1 MKRFFRFVMAA
12 AVLFGAVACS
22 QNPVEEVVAD
32 QQVTTKITIG
42 LENLGTRLA
51 GDSGMID
58 KVAWGVYNHKEDGT
72 GDFLLAHSSAN
83 DAVGVA
89 DFKNGAAEIEITLF
103 TGKKYDL
110 VFWGYCSANSAYSID
125 WENRELNVNYAG
137 QKANVEANDAFFHI
151 ENGFR
156 AGQNQTFTLR
166 RPFAQLNAGQ
176 SYEDYNIMQLTGNSI
191 VASSVVAKA
200 YKTMNLVNGSVSNLV
215 DVELLENAVVA
226 DDLTVSGVAYKHL
239 AMNYLLVNEKEV
251 VNTVTFQF
259 LENGEVAE
267 GNGTVFT
274 RQYYNVP
281 LQRNYR
287 TNILGSLI
295 SDEYKFT
302 IVIDD
307 EFDGDNNSYVERPEN
322 GTLEELINENVLA
335 QESAQIVLND
345 NVTWTTGAG
354 IGSTPLVPEG
364 SALMDLVIEGVN
376 ITRAGEQPV
385 ITFIG
390 NGVGAVRAANGGT
403 ITFRNVKIVDQS
415 VSYAESSWEYGYL
428 ELGGNLKFENCT
440 FVNAVQFGGA
450 NASFTNCYFNSNDSN
465 QYALWICDGNV
476 KVKNS
481 TIEGWRGIKAHEAYG
496 SEVVSVEVDNCDF
509 TLTKKPGLA
518 IGDIN
523 AETTIAIKNST
534 FNTQAG
540 DQGLYIYETDT
551 DVTTFN
557 FTLENNKLVASSNED
572 LNTIISKAGSI
583 VVLQSGEYTLPAKV
597 ADNVVIE
604 GAQGAEVIINAPK
617 AANLG
622 SSNLTFRNVTI
633 NKSNTNYNGFQHAN
647 LLTYEDCVI
656 NNQIFLYGAKEVFT
670 RCTFNQTSA
679 DAYNVWT
686 YGAKEVVFNECVFN
700 SAGKSVLVYT
710 ETLNQVATVTLNG
723 CTLNASA
730 PVEGKAAVEID
741 SSFPNGGNGSY
752 VVTINNTTANGFGTG
767 NKSGISLWN
776 NKKGTK
782 TTVVVDGV
790 EVLALGMECIAAGVT
805 RAEGV
810 YYINSAAGMYW
821 LANEVNVAKNA
832 FNGVTVKLAAD
843 IDLNNSVWEPIG
855 QTGKTTF
862 NGVFDGQNYTISNLN
877 INSEAQTGA
886 YYSSGLFGWVE
897 THSEGNGHLKN
908 VKINGANVVG
918 HHNCGAL
925 VGYIT
930 EKYALVENC
939 HVANATISCTY
950 ANGDA
955 DGDKAGALIGNAT
968 NATLVNGCTAADS
981 TISAGRDSGQL
992 IGAAKEANVTNCS
1005 ATNVTVTANGTGT
1018 GKNIRNEV
1026 VGRAL

>member
-1 MKRFFRFVMAA
+1 MAV
-12 AVLFGAVACS
+12 AVLFTVSCAKEDVSSSLAGGE
-22 QNPVEEVVAD
+22 VEVTFTANLAD
-32 QQVTTKITIG
+32 
-42 LENLGTRLA
+42 LGTRA
-51 GDSGMID
+51 YG
-58 KVAWGVYNHKEDGT
+58 DGT
-72 GDFLLAHSSAN
+72 TANKVYLGIYSKQGALLEGLTKPEGYAILNNSK
-83 DAVGVA
+83 AVNINVVLLK
-89 DFKNGAAEIEITLF
+89 DKE
-103 TGKKYDL
+103 YQL
-110 VFWGYCSANSAYSID
+110 VFWAQNSEAGCYSMD
-125 WENRELNVNYAG
+125 WENRKLTVDYDGAVSQDE
-137 QKANVEANDAFFHI
+137 KRDAFFLVD
-151 ENGFR
+151 ESFV
-156 AGQNQTFTLR
+156 AGKDETKFTLK
-166 RPFAQLNAGQ
+166 RPFAQLRAAISEADKNYIEQNEVSIVKSKAVVTNVANVLDLSTEEALVSGEETVTFNGVPVPAGENETILVAGQ
-176 SYEDYNIMQLTGNSI
+176 TYYQLS
-191 VASSVVAKA
+191 
-200 YKTMNLVNGSVSNLV
+200 
-215 DVELLENAVVA
+215 
-226 DDLTVSGVAYKHL
+226 
-239 AMNYLLVNEKEV
+239 MNYLLVDEKRLV
-251 VNTVTFQF
+251 DVDYTF
-259 LENGEVAE
+259 GD
-267 GNGTVFT
+267 GSTDYK
-274 RQYYNVP
+274 RPYYQVP
-281 LQRNYR
+281 VQRNYR
-287 TNILGSLI
+287 TNIVGQLI
-295 SDEYKFT
+295 SSPYEFEVIIDSDFNGDHNASVEY
-302 IVIDD
+302 
-307 EFDGDNNSYVERPEN
+307 PEN
-322 GTLEELINENVLA
+322 GTLEELIADKLD
-335 QESAQIVLND
+335 QEYAKIILQSD
-345 NVTWTTGAG
+345 VTWTTGAG

-364 SALMDLVIEGVN
+364 AALKELVIEGGEVS
-376 ITRAGEQPV
+376 RAGEQPV

-390 NGVGAVRAANGGT
+390 KGVGAVCAANGGT
-403 ITFRNVKIVDQS
+403 ITFRNVKIVDES
-415 VSYAESSWEYGYL
+415 VSYAENSWEYGYL
-428 ELGGNLKFENCT
+428 EFAGKLVFENCT
-440 FVNAVQFGGA
+440 FVNAAMFEGEEA
-450 NASFTNCYFNSNDSN
+450 TFTNCYFNSNDAN

-476 KVKNS
+476 TVEDS
-481 TIEGWRGIKAHEAYG
+481 TIEGARGIKAHEAYG
-496 SEVVSVEVDNCDF
+496 SEVVSVVVDNCDF

-518 IGDIN
+518 IGDVN
-523 AETTIAIKNST
+523 AATAITIKNST

-551 DVTTFN
+551 DVTTFS

-604 GAQGAEVIINAPK
+604 GAEGAEVIINAPK

-656 NNQIFLYGAKEVFT
+656 NSQIFLYGAKEVFT

-752 VVTINNTTANGFGTG
+752 VVTINNTTANGFAAG

-782 TTVVVDGV
+782 TSVVVDGV

-843 IDLNNSVWEPIG
+843 INLNNSVWEPIG

-862 NGVFDGQNYTISNLN
+862 NGVFDGQDHIISNLN

-897 THSEGNGHLKN
+897 THSEGKGHLKN

-930 EKYALVENC
+930 EKHALVENC

-968 NATLVNGCTAADS
+968 NATLVNGCTATDS

>member
-1 MKRFFRFVMAA
+1 MAM

-22 QNPVEEVVAD
+22 QNPIEEVVSN
-32 QQVTTKITIG
+32 QEVTTKLTIG

-51 GDSGMID
+51 GDSGMIN

-72 GDFLLAHSSAN
+72 GEYLKVHSSEIA
-83 DAVGVA
+83 GVA
-89 DFKNGAAEIEITLF
+89 DFQNGSAEIEITLF
-103 TGKKYDL
+103 TGKRYDL
-110 VFWGYCSANSAYSID
+110 VFWGYCDDNTAYTID
-125 WENRELNVNYAG
+125 WENRALNVNYTG

-166 RPFAQLNAGQ
+166 RPFAQLNVGQ
-176 SYEDYNIMQLTGNSI
+176 TYEDYNIMQLTGNSI
-191 VASSVVAKA
+191 VASSATAKA
-200 YKTMNLVNGSVSNLV
+200 YTTMSLVDASVSDLV
-215 DVELLENAVVA
+215 DVELLQNAVVA
-226 DDLTVSGVAYKHL
+226 EDLTVAGANYKHL
-239 AMNYLLVNEKEV
+239 AMNYLLVNQKEV
-251 VNTVTFQF
+251 VNTVTFNF
-259 LENGEVAE
+259 VENGEVAD

-274 RQYYNVP
+274 RQYYNIP

-287 TNILGSLI
+287 TNILGNII
-295 SDEYKFT
+295 SDEYTFT
-302 IVIDD
+302 IVIDE
-307 EFDGDNNSYVERPEN
+307 EFDGEHNSIIERPEN
-322 GTLEELINENVLA
+322 GTLEELLNANVLS
-335 QESAQIVLND
+335 QESVQIVLQND
-345 NVTWTTGAG
+345 VTWTTGAG

-364 SALMDLVIEGVN
+364 SALMNLVIEGANV
-376 ITRAGEQPV
+376 TRAGEQPV
-385 ITFIG
+385 ITFVG

-428 ELGGNLKFENCT
+428 ELGGNLVFENCT
-440 FVNAVQFGGA
+440 IVNAVQFGGQ
-450 NASFTNCYFNSNDSN
+450 NATFTNCYFNSNDAN

-476 KVKNS
+476 TINNS
-481 TIEGWRGIKAHEAYG
+481 TFEGWRGVKAHEAYG
-496 SEVVSVEVDNCDF
+496 SEVVSVAIDKCDF

-518 IGDIN
+518 IGDVN
-523 AETTIAIKNST
+523 ADTAISIKNST
-534 FNTQAG
+534 FNTPAG

-557 FTLENNKLVASSNED
+557 FTLENNKLATSTNEGLKNLCTKD
-572 LNTIISKAGSI
+572 GAT
-583 VVLQSGEYTLPAKV
+583 VVLLSGEYTLPTGIG
-597 ADNVVIE
+597 DNVVIE

-633 NKSNTNYNGFQHAN
+633 NKSNSNYNGFQHAN
-647 LLTYEDCVI
+647 VLTYEDCVI
-656 NNQIFLYGAKEVFT
+656 NNQIFLYGAKETFT
-670 RCTFNQTSA
+670 RCTFNQTSS

-686 YGAKEVVFNECVFN
+686 YGAKEVVFNDCVFN

-710 ETLNQVATVTLNG
+710 ETLKEEYTVTLNN
-723 CTLNASA
+723 CTLNAST
-730 PVEGKAAVEID
+730 PVEGKAAIEID

-752 VVTINNTTANGFGTG
+752 VVAINNSTAVGFAAG
-767 NKSGISLWN
+767 NKSGESLWN
-776 NKKGTK
+776 NKKGKNTS
-782 TTVVVDGV
+782 VIVDGV
-790 EVLALGMECIAAGVT
+790 EVLAKGTECVASGVT
-805 RAEGV
+805 LAEGV

-832 FNGVTVKLAAD
+832 FNGVTVKLAAN

-897 THSEGNGHLKN
+897 THSEGKGHLKN

-930 EKYALVENC
+930 EKYAVVENC

-968 NATLVNGCTAADS
+968 NATLVNGCTATDS

-992 IGAAKEANVTNCS
+992 IGAAKESNVTNCS

>member
-1 MKRFFRFVMAA
+1 MAM

-22 QNPVEEVVAD
+22 QNPIEEVVSN
-32 QQVTTKITIG
+32 QEVTTKLTIG

-51 GDSGMID
+51 GDSGMIN

-72 GDFLLAHSSAN
+72 GEYLKAHSSEIA
-83 DAVGVA
+83 GVA
-89 DFKNGAAEIEITLF
+89 DFQNGSAEIEITLF

-110 VFWGYCSANSAYSID
+110 VFWGYCDDNTAYTID
-125 WENRELNVNYAG
+125 WENRALNVNYTG

-166 RPFAQLNAGQ
+166 RPFAQLNVGQ
-176 SYEDYNIMQLTGNSI
+176 TYEDYNIMQLTGNSI
-191 VASSVVAKA
+191 VASSATAKA
-200 YKTMNLVNGSVSNLV
+200 YTTMSLVDASVSNLV
-215 DVELLENAVVA
+215 EVELLKNAVVA
-226 DDLTVSGVAYKHL
+226 EDLTVAGANYKHL
-239 AMNYLLVNEKEV
+239 AMNYLLVNQKEV
-251 VNTVTFQF
+251 VNTVTFNF
-259 LENGEVAE
+259 VENGEVAD

-274 RQYYNVP
+274 RQYYNIP

-287 TNILGSLI
+287 TNILGNII
-295 SDEYKFT
+295 SDEYTFT
-302 IVIDD
+302 IVIDE
-307 EFDGDNNSYVERPEN
+307 EFDGEHNSIIERPEN
-322 GTLEELINENVLA
+322 GTLEELLNANVLS
-335 QESAQIVLND
+335 QESVQIVLQND
-345 NVTWTTGAG
+345 VTWTTGAG

-364 SALMDLVIEGVN
+364 SALMNLVIEGANV
-376 ITRAGEQPV
+376 TRAGEQPV
-385 ITFIG
+385 ITFVG

-428 ELGGNLKFENCT
+428 ELGGNLVFENCT
-440 FVNAVQFGGA
+440 IVNAVQFGGQ
-450 NASFTNCYFNSNDSN
+450 NATFTNCYFNSNDAN

-476 KVKNS
+476 TINNS
-481 TIEGWRGIKAHEAYG
+481 TFEGWRGVKAHEAYG
-496 SEVVSVEVDNCDF
+496 SEVVSVAIDKCDF

-518 IGDIN
+518 IGDVN
-523 AETTIAIKNST
+523 ADTAISIKNST
-534 FNTQAG
+534 FNTPAG

-557 FTLENNKLVASSNED
+557 FTLENNKLATSTNEGLKNLCTKD
-572 LNTIISKAGSI
+572 GAT
-583 VVLQSGEYTLPAKV
+583 VVLLSGEYTLPTGIG
-597 ADNVVIE
+597 DNVVIE

-633 NKSNTNYNGFQHAN
+633 NKSNSNYNGFQHAN
-647 LLTYEDCVI
+647 VLTYEDCVI
-656 NNQIFLYGAKEVFT
+656 NNQIFLYGAKETFT
-670 RCTFNQTSA
+670 RCTLNQTSS

-686 YGAKEVVFNECVFN
+686 YGAKEVVFNDCVFN

-710 ETLNQVATVTLNG
+710 ESLKEEYTVTLNN
-723 CTLNASA
+723 CALNAST
-730 PVEGKAAVEID
+730 PVEGKAAIEID

-752 VVTINNTTANGFGTG
+752 VVTINNTTAVGFAAG
-767 NKSGISLWN
+767 NKSGVSLWN
-776 NKKGTK
+776 NKKGKNTS
-782 TTVVVDGV
+782 VVVDGV
-790 EVLALGMECIAAGVT
+790 EVLAKGTECIASGVT
-805 RAEGV
+805 LAEGI

-832 FNGVTVKLAAD
+832 FNGVTVKLAAN

-897 THSEGNGHLKN
+897 THSEGKGHIKN

-930 EKYALVENC
+930 EKYAVVENC

-968 NATLVNGCTAADS
+968 NATLVNGCTATDS

-992 IGAAKEANVTNCS
+992 IGAAKESNVTNCS